1 MAEYKYLKL
10 EKPDSGIALIRFLKT
25 KKYVIFST
33 ALIKELVECLKE
45 QDADEGIRVIVVTGD
60 EDAFSVG
67 ADITEMKDK
76 KALDVHKYERG
87 KLWQEI
93 RKIEKPIICA
103 VSGYCFGGGCEI
115 VLMSDIVIASDT
127 AQFSQ
132 PEINLGFI
140 PGAGGTVGWS
150 KLCGKFIAS
159 EILMTGRMVTATEA
173 QQLKLINKIVPKE
186 KFLQEAIEMAKLI
199 SSKSPYAI
207 KFIKKLVQKAQ
218 DLPTDVCS
226 EFERR
231 YFELLF
237 DTKETQ
243 ELINKFLQR

>member
-1 MAEYKYLKL
+1 MVEYKHIQLEKL
-10 EKPDSGIALIRFLKT
+10 ENNIALVRFLKT

-33 ALIKELVECLKE
+33 PLIKELVECLKTL
-45 QDADEGIRVIVVTGD
+45 DTDENVRVIIITGD
-60 EDAFSVG
+60 ENAFAVG
-67 ADITEMKDK
+67 ADLNEMANK

-87 KLWQEI
+87 RLWQEI
-93 RKIEKPIICA
+93 RKIEKPIISA

-140 PGAGGTVGWS
+140 PGAGGTIGWS
-150 KLCGKFIAS
+150 KLCGRFISS
-159 EILMTGRMVTATEA
+159 EIMMTGRTITVAEA
-173 QQLKLINKIVPKE
+173 KELKLINKIVPKE
-186 KFLQEAIEMAKLI
+186 KFLQEAIEIAKVI

-207 KFIKKLVQKAQ
+207 KFIKKLIQRAQ
-218 DLPTDVCS
+218 DLPTEVCS

-237 DTKETQ
+237 DTKETE